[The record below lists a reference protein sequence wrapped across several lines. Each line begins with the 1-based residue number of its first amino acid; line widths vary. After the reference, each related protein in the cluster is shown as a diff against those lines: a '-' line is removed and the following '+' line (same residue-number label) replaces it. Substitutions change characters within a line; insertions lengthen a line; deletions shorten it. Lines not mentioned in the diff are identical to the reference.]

1 MSNLKPAELER
12 LAIQSEELGEAQQII
27 GKIIR
32 HGLDSRNPL
41 VADSPTNRQMLESEL
56 GDVLA
61 AIELLTEI
69 GVVNRAAI
77 DEARARKLER
87 IGRWIHHHLAPRLM
101 VYNDTKT
108 RCVCIGNGPDY
119 NWKFAV
125 GSDGT
130 KTPLRRM
137 TDQEVVVW
145 NSLFGG
151 PNAE

>member
-1 MSNLKPAELER
+1 MSRLKPEELEG
-12 LAIQSEELGEAQQII
+12 LAILSEELGEAQQIV

-41 VADSPTNRQMLESEL
+41 VADSPTNRQMLEAEL

-61 AIELLTEI
+61 GIELLTEI

-77 DEARARKLER
+77 DAARTSKLER
-87 IGRWIHHHLAPRLM
+87 IGRWLHHLAPRLV
-101 VYNDTKT
+101 VYNATKT
-108 RCVCIGNGPDY
+108 QCVCISNGPDY

-125 GSDGT
+125 DADGVM
-130 KTPLRRM
+130 TPLRRM

-145 NSLFGG
+145 NETWGG
-151 PNAE
+151 VK